1 MATVRHSNTP
11 SIAAQLARE
20 ISRFSHGDLPPLA
33 IEHAQMMIAS
43 TLASAA
49 AGRNIRSS
57 RVVRELAKEQGGTP
71 EASIWFDTGGKIPAV
86 NAARANAL
94 ASDAAASDDSDLR
107 TIAHLGTQLTS
118 CALALAERHNAPG
131 RDVLTAMVLGYEIAG
146 RMAASIMPQ
155 YRDQGFHGS
164 LCVIFASA
172 VASACML
179 KLNEKQMTQTIAMAA
194 VSMGGLGTAADT
206 SEAREWFAGNA
217 ALLGMNAAYAA
228 QKGYEVEERILET
241 KKGFFDVYGAG
252 KADID
257 SVTRDW
263 GSEWDIVTD
272 MAIKLV
278 PGGHPSHALG
288 EAAAKASRQAN
299 VPADQVDSIIVQQ
312 PLNPKLRVGPMRAPS
327 HPTNLVEIAHTPA
340 YFVAAGVADK
350 SFGWVH
356 ASEAK
361 IHDPVIHALIDKIKV
376 GEPVADPEGKFR
388 HGAVVTVV
396 TKDGRRYTGSVH
408 APRGS
413 GAVGIEWKDVE
424 DKFRTLVGGA
434 GLATGKLDET
444 LSLVRGFREL
454 GNVGQLIDLLR

>member
-1 MATVRHSNTP
+1 M
-11 SIAAQLARE
+11 SIATELART
-20 ISRFSHGDLPPLA
+20 ITRTTHDQLPALA
-33 IEHAQMMIAS
+33 LDHARMIIAS

-49 AGRNIRSS
+49 AGRNIRSAA
-57 RVVRELAKEQGGTP
+57 VVRALVREQGGAP
-71 EASIWFDTGGKIPAV
+71 EASIWFDSGAKISAV

-118 CALALAERHNAPG
+118 STIALAERHMSSG
-131 RDVLTAMVLGYEIAG
+131 DEVLRAIVLGYELAG

-155 YRDQGFHGS
+155 YRDLGFHGS

-179 KLNEKQMTQTIAMAA
+179 KLNEAQMAQTIAMAA

-217 ALLGMNAAYAA
+217 ALMGVSAAYAA

-241 KKGFFDVYGAG
+241 KKGFFDVYGG
-252 KADID
+252 GTADID
-257 SVTRDW
+257 SVTQGW
-263 GSEWDIVTD
+263 GKAWDIVTD

-288 EAAAKASRQAN
+288 EAAAKAAQQAN
-299 VPADQVDSIIVQQ
+299 VAPDQIEVIIAQQ
-312 PLNPKLRVGPMRAPS
+312 PLNPKLRVGPMRPPS
-327 HPTNLVEIAHTPA
+327 HPKNLVEIAHTPA

-361 IHDPVIHALIDKIKV
+361 IKDPVIHALIDKIKV
-376 GEPVADPEGKFR
+376 GEAVLDPEGKFR

-396 TKDGRRYTGSVH
+396 TKDGRRFTASVQ

-434 GLATGKLDET
+434 GLAAGKVDEALGVIRGLSAVQDVPT
-444 LSLVRGFREL
+444 LIRFLA
-454 GNVGQLIDLLR
+454 